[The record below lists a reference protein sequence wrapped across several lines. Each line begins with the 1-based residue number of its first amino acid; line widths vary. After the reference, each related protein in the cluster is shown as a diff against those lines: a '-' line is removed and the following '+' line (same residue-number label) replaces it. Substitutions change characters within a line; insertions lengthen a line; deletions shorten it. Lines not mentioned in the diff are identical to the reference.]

1 MAGARSAEALSIF
14 RALLRTRKQCFAG
27 DPEMLVAAAKQIR
40 DDFDEHRNVGPGEE
54 LDKLMTKARE
64 AIKFMK
70 ANIIQAKQNDRG
82 NYEVKLKP
90 EHQGAS
96 IEEVIP

>member
-27 DPEMLVAAAKQIR
+27 DPEMLHAAARQIR
-40 DDFDEHRNVGPGEE
+40 DDFDEHRNVDAGEE

-70 ANIIQAKQNDRG
+70 CNIIQANRG
-82 NYEVKLKP
+82 NYGDFSQPVKLWP
-90 EHQGAS
+90 
-96 IEEVIP
+96 